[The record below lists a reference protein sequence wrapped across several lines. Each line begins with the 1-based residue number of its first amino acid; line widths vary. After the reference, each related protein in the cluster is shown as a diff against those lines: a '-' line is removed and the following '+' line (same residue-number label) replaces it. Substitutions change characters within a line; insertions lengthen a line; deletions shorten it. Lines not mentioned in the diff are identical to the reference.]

1 MRRSSKKSR
10 SSSVDVNPKGPISL
24 GFDIGGTNI
33 RGVALRPDLSFG
45 GVISHPCED
54 DHEKIIESLID
65 IANQIQESEKHE
77 IGCVGI
83 GVAGFVDRFGIV
95 RTSPNLSTFKN
106 FPLLEKVRCEL
117 DAPVLIEN
125 DATSATWAEVQLGVA
140 RESENVIMVCLG
152 TGIGAGL
159 YFNSELLRGAS
170 GFAGEVGHMTIVP
183 DGLPCPCGRLGCW
196 ERYAAGSSLG
206 DIAEDLRAAGKI
218 GPFGGDEFEGER
230 PFSSERVARL
240 VLKNDKEAIKV
251 LEHFSGWLA
260 MGLVNLVNILDPQS
274 IVLGGG
280 ITQLGEHLLDP
291 VRKSF
296 EELTPERS
304 LRSQDLIV
312 LAEFGN
318 KAGAIGAAL
327 LAKQNLLA

>member
-1 MRRSSKKSR
+1 M
-10 SSSVDVNPKGPISL
+10 NPKGPISL

-33 RGVALRPDLSFG
+33 RGVGLRPDLSFG
-45 GVISHPCED
+45 DVISQPCED
-54 DHEKIIESLID
+54 DHEKIIESLIH
-65 IANQIQESEKHE
+65 IADRIQESERLE

-83 GVAGFVDRFGIV
+83 GVAGFIDRSGVV

-106 FPLLEKVRCEL
+106 FPLLEKVRYEL
-117 DAPVLIEN
+117 DVPVLIEN

-140 RESENVIMVCLG
+140 RESENAIMVCLG

-159 YFNSELLRGAS
+159 YFNSELLRGVS

-183 DGLPCPCGRLGCW
+183 DGLPCPCGRSGCW
-196 ERYAAGSSLG
+196 ERYASGSALG
-206 DIAEDLRAAGKI
+206 DIAEKLRSDGRISSLK
-218 GPFGGDEFEGER
+218 GDEFEVER
-230 PFSSERVARL
+230 PVSSERVAQL
-240 VLKNDKEAIKV
+240 VLKNNEEAIKV
-251 LEHFSGWLA
+251 LEHFSDWLA

-274 IVLGGG
+274 VVLGGG
-280 ITQLGEHLLDP
+280 ITQLGEHLLAP
-291 VRKSF
+291 VKKSF
-296 EELTPERS
+296 ERLTPERS

-327 LAKQNLLA
+327 LAKQNLLAQKR

>member
-1 MRRSSKKSR
+1 M
-10 SSSVDVNPKGPISL
+10 NPKGPISL
-24 GFDIGGTNI
+24 GFDICGANIGGV
-33 RGVALRPDLSFG
+33 GLRPDLSFG
-45 GVISHPCED
+45 GVISQPCED

-65 IANQIQESEKHE
+65 IADQIQQRERLE

-83 GVAGFVDRFGIV
+83 GVAGFIDRSGVV
-95 RTSPNLSTFKN
+95 RTSPNLLTFKN

-117 DAPVLIEN
+117 DVPVLIEN

-183 DGLPCPCGRLGCW
+183 DGLPCPCGRSGCW
-196 ERYAAGSSLG
+196 ERYASGSALG
-206 DIAEDLRAAGKI
+206 DIAEKLRSDGRI
-218 GPFGGDEFEGER
+218 GPLNGGESEADR
-230 PFSSERVARL
+230 PVSSERVAQL
-240 VLKNDKEAIKV
+240 VLKNDEEAMKV
-251 LEHFSGWLA
+251 LEHFSDWLA
-260 MGLVNLVNILDPQS
+260 MGLANLVNILDPQS
-274 IVLGGG
+274 VVLGGG
-280 ITQLGEHLLDP
+280 ITQLGDHLLDP

-296 EELTPERS
+296 GRLTPERS

-327 LAKQNLLA
+327 LAKQNLLAQKR

>member
-1 MRRSSKKSR
+1 M
-10 SSSVDVNPKGPISL
+10 NPKGPISL

-33 RGVALRPDLSFG
+33 RGIALRPDLSFG
-45 GVISHPCED
+45 GVISQPCED

-65 IANQIQESEKHE
+65 IANRIEERERLE

-83 GVAGFVDRFGIV
+83 GVAGFVDRSGIV

-106 FPLLEKVRCEL
+106 FPLLEKVHFEL
-117 DAPVLIEN
+117 GIPVLIEN

-159 YFNSELLRGAS
+159 YFNSELLRGAY
-170 GFAGEVGHMTIVP
+170 GYAGEVGHMTIVP
-183 DGLPCPCGRLGCW
+183 DGLSCPCGRSGCW
-196 ERYAAGSSLG
+196 ERYASGSSLG
-206 DIAEDLRAAGKI
+206 DIAENLISEGKI
-218 GPFGGDEFEGER
+218 GPLMDDELEGER
-230 PFSSERVARL
+230 PVNSERVAQL
-240 VLKNDKEAIKV
+240 VLKKDKEAMKV
-251 LEHFSGWLA
+251 LEHFSDWVA

-274 IVLGGG
+274 VVLGGG

-296 EELTPERS
+296 EKLTPERS